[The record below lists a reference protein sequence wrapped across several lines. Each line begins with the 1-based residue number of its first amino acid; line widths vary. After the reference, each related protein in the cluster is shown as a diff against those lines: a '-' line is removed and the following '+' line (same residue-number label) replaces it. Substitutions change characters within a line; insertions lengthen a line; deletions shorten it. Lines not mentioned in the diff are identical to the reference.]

1 MENTTEGTD
10 PAELY
15 RRGCELVNG
24 DDRYVHEETP
34 EEYHRRHMRNAAN
47 AQALFVGALAGA
59 SLAGVGDSLGVD
71 YPDVER
77 RWFQTLNLPEG
88 SDR

>member
-1 MENTTEGTD
+1 MENATEGTD

-15 RRGCELVNG
+15 RRGCDLIDGNDVYIK
-24 DDRYVHEETP
+24 DETP
-34 EEYHRRHMRNAAN
+34 EEYHRRHMRNIGY
-47 AQALFVGALAGA
+47 AQAMFIGALAGA
-59 SLAGVGDSLGVD
+59 SLAGVGDSLGPD

-77 RWFQTLNLPEG
+77 RWFRTLGLPEG